1 MGVVYF
7 SIIPTFEPSRY
18 CKCWRVCFHNIFA
31 DYTDYYTHG
40 YEPVFTHY
48 QYLTSYAVNRETG
61 EVLREREWSDIEC
74 EWLYNEEYKK
84 AVK

>member
-1 MGVVYF
+1 MTEDQEY
-7 SIIPTFEPSRY
+7 Y
-18 CKCWRVCFHNIFA
+18 IFA

-61 EVLREREWSDIEC
+61 EVLREREWIDIEC

>member
-1 MGVVYF
+1 MQ
-7 SIIPTFEPSRY
+7 IIQTIILM
-18 CKCWRVCFHNIFA
+18 VN
-31 DYTDYYTHG
+31 
-40 YEPVFTHY
+40 EPVFTHY

>member
-1 MGVVYF
+1 MTEDQEY
-7 SIIPTFEPSRY
+7 Y
-18 CKCWRVCFHNIFA
+18 IFA

-74 EWLYNEEYKK
+74 EF
-84 AVK
+84 